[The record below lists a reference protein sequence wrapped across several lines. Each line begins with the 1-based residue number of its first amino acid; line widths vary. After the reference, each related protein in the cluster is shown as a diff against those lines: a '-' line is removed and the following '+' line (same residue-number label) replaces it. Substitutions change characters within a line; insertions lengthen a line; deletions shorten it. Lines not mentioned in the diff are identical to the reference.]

1 MCISRPPSVRY
12 IIRRVFP
19 YFITRANKGQWHSTY
34 VILSVEFFP
43 ILQNP
48 FYALYP
54 TTLLRFVC
62 ITQPVHTLI
71 PSAKD
76 TPVRTQIIAPEKER
90 GHQPITASDHNPMHK
105 LANFYKPL
113 LLYQKYSSKNRKNT
127 SAFTNIFCTL
137 VCCIRESTYTYTN
150 INGMTEGFYCSP
162 LYRKK
167 AEGFMFPLLVLVHP
181 CCSSSAFS
189 SFLYL

>member
-1 MCISRPPSVRY
+1 MHPVLYHKMATFAMNICRTHY
-12 IIRRVFP
+12 
-19 YFITRANKGQWHSTY
+19 T

-48 FYALYP
+48 FHALYS

-113 LLYQKYSSKNRKNT
+113 LLYQNHSSKYRKNT

-150 INGMTEGFYCSP
+150 INGMTEGFYHSP
-162 LYRKK
+162 LYIKNQQRLFVPP
-167 AEGFMFPLLVLVHP
+167 AGSGLCQFYSCFR
-181 CCSSSAFS
+181 F
-189 SFLYL
+189 FLFD